1 MAANIKAETLVGLSR
16 DVGLARQDTSVAF
29 VRQPC
34 PVPIS
39 SFFYLVFIFIHAS
52 CSPRHSSVRRE
63 SSVQPVPC
71 RLNGARSPSQ
81 VVRVVD

>member
-39 SFFYLVFIFIHAS
+39 SFFFYLIFIFIHAS
-52 CSPRHSSVRRE
+52 CSPRHSGASYGSTCSVSFKRCSEPE
-63 SSVQPVPC
+63 SSRP
-71 RLNGARSPSQ
+71 RR
-81 VVRVVD
+81 